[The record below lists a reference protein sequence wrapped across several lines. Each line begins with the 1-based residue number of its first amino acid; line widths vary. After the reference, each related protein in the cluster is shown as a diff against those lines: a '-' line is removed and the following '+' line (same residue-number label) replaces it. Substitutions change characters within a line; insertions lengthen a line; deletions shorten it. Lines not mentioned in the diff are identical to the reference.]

1 MFYMLR
7 PVTVTHCTCG
17 SSSSSA
23 AVVLQGVAAH
33 AAQLA
38 CVPVL
43 LLLLDVNL
51 VCRVVAAWHVG
62 YVRVSCRV
70 NGVVAAAS
78 AGMWTCVWMSR
89 ASHKD
94 PLCC

>member
-1 MFYMLR
+1 MHALHGESCYVYAL
-7 PVTVTHCTCG
+7 H
-17 SSSSSA
+17 
-23 AVVLQGVAAH
+23 VASGYGDALH
-33 AAQLA
+33 
-38 CVPVL
+38 
-43 LLLLDVNL
+43 LLLDVNL
-51 VCRVVAAWHVG
+51 VCRVVAAWHFG